1 MKIIVNNESSHS
13 IIDTESTSCIS
24 EVMDMFIAALIQ
36 DGYQLTNIRYDVE
49 LWAKEFDGIIKE

>member
-13 IIDTESTSCIS
+13 IIDTESASCIS